1 MVELSYIVYIHNK
14 NNSHLHCITTTKT
27 SNQNSIV
34 TLEMGQR
41 AETANGI

>member
-14 NNSHLHCITTTKT
+14 NNFHLYFITTTKT
-27 SNQNSIV
+27 SNQNSTV
-34 TLEMGQR
+34 TLEMGQG